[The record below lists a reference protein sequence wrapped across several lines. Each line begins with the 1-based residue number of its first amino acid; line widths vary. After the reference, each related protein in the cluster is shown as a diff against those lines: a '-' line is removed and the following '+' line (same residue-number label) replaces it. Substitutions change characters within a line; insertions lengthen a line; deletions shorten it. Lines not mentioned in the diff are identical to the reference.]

1 MSLVATVVPV
11 LPSTTVVPFAPADD
25 DDELTA
31 PPYFCILLTPLPLLP
46 IVPNTPKP
54 NNNPNN
60 NANNAKIPNI
70 GHNQPGHPSF
80 FYFFTLPEDEV
91 FTIGPAYT
99 FEPLFDTFA
108 V

>member
-1 MSLVATVVPV
+1 MVATTPE
-11 LPSTTVVPFAPADD
+11 LPSITVVPFTLPDD

-31 PPYFCILLTPLPLLP
+31 PPYFWILLPLPLLP
-46 IVPNTPKP
+46 ILPNTPKP

-60 NANNAKIPNI
+60 NASNAKIPNI

-91 FTIGPAYT
+91 FTIGAAYT